1 MTCVQ
6 DIDRNPLGRDTHSL
20 VSSRH
25 RFVSSR
31 RRLRGFVKAAITLS
45 SQKKFIAQVM
55 NVQARSSLHSDHT
68 ACDTAGRT
76 YEGPL
81 FEMDQN
87 VEQLRMVG
95 KQGQPGLAV

>member
-6 DIDRNPLGRDTHSL
+6 DVDRNPLGRDTHSL
-20 VSSRH
+20 
-25 RFVSSR
+25 VSSR

-55 NVQARSSLHSDHT
+55 NVQARSSLYSD
-68 ACDTAGRT
+68 T

-81 FEMDQN
+81 FETDQN
-87 VEQLRMVG
+87 GERLRMVG
-95 KQGQPGLAV
+95 KQGQPRLAV

>member
-6 DIDRNPLGRDTHSL
+6 DVDRNPLGRDTHSL

-25 RFVSSR
+25 RLVSSR
-31 RRLRGFVKAAITLS
+31 HRLCGFVKAAITLS

-55 NVQARSSLHSDHT
+55 NVQARSSLYSD
-68 ACDTAGRT
+68 T

-81 FEMDQN
+81 FETDQN
-87 VEQLRMVG
+87 GERLRMVG
-95 KQGQPGLAV
+95 KQGQPRLAV